1 MNYGYAWKEKKIFS
15 WNICN
20 DNLHVYRNVNGV
32 DFAWNGK
39 REREGGVKP
48 FISLSTALVVCVAL
62 LIGGVVVLKKRRKV
76 H

>member
-39 REREGGVKP
+39 REREGGGETLYLP
-48 FISLSTALVVCVAL
+48 LDGSSCVCR
-62 LIGGVVVLKKRRKV
+62 IIDWRSCCP
-76 H
+76 